1 MRKLTVL
8 SFANI
13 LFSLA
18 APKIKFYAKFLRRFR
33 PRKNF
38 PAARQPRI
46 RASARVRQTRGRA
59 TPVFSPLKVIRCGDA
74 KAHTQAR
81 EREGWR
87 EWEENRDGVDLS
99 WLVHRQPWQRERER
113 ERDDVDVRGISIS
126 IAHRI
131 PRVGIKSEKS
141 RAASSTQGYIDRS
154 LPPSFLFPV
163 FCFFL
168 LFLLYFLFFFNFYT
182 SQALISSHTRLSLS
196 RRGMAQARGTLLHLF
211 GIHFIFDDVNIGS
224 TWAKSEREKKERQ
237 HAIAHEIC

>member
-1 MRKLTVL
+1 MT
-8 SFANI
+8 
-13 LFSLA
+13 
-18 APKIKFYAKFLRRFR
+18 PRRTHR
-33 PRKNF
+33 
-38 PAARQPRI
+38 
-46 RASARVRQTRGRA
+46 
-59 TPVFSPLKVIRCGDA
+59 
-74 KAHTQAR
+74 R
-81 EREGWR
+81 ENE
-87 EWEENRDGVDLS
+87 RDGESERRIATALTYLGS
-99 WLVHRQPWQRERER
+99 CIGSRGSGRER

-196 RRGMAQARGTLLHLF
+196 RRGMAQARGTLLYLF

-224 TWAKSEREKKERQ
+224 T
-237 HAIAHEIC
+237 